1 MSRQL
6 DSAAAHG
13 GRDYATVYILAE
25 DELGPGGAPH
35 QYTIG
40 CDDEDQDGIPL
51 KRETIIR
58 FQKGPIQEVGING
71 ITQEALLAVLIDR
84 LRHFQNGPFPCI
96 ENSKALDYLE
106 TALEWLNIRTAQRA
120 ARGVEG
126 QTKA

>member
-1 MSRQL
+1 MPREL

-13 GRDYATVYILAE
+13 GREYATVQIFAE

-35 QYTIG
+35 KYILNWANAENH
-40 CDDEDQDGIPL
+40 DYDNRAVPFS
-51 KRETIIR
+51 

-71 ITQEALLAVLIDR
+71 ITHESLLAVLIDR
-84 LRHFQNGPFPCI
+84 MEHFQNGPFPCA
-96 ENSKALDYLE
+96 ENATALNHLKC
-106 TALEWLNIRTAQRA
+106 ALEWLNIRTAKRA